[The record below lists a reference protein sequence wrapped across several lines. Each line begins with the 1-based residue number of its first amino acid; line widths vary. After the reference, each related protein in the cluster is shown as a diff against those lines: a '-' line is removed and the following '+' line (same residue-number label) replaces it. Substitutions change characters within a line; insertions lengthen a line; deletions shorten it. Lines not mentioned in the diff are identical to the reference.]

1 MCRRDLSCFLLP
13 ICFTKGCVCSA
24 FITTTLHLPSRRPTA
39 IYALQSYFLIVVH
52 FFDVVVNT
60 IKELFFFETLACAT
74 SLVEL
79 FLFEALA
86 FDTSLVAVLVEVLS
100 SYSLSGLLACVHSNS
115 FLISSLVTVLFLD
128 DATRILKP
136 ILNA

>member
-1 MCRRDLSCFLLP
+1 MRRWDLSCFLPP

-24 FITTTLHLPSRRPTA
+24 FITTTIHLLSHRPTA
-39 IYALQSYFLIVVH
+39 IGALQSYFLIVLH
-52 FFDVVVNT
+52 FFNVVVS
-60 IKELFFFETLACAT
+60 IAEELFFFEALACAT

-86 FDTSLVAVLVEVLS
+86 FHTSLVTMLVEVLS
-100 SYSLSGLLACVHSNS
+100 SCSLSGLLACVHSNS
-115 FLISSLVTVLFLD
+115 FLISFLVTVLFLD
-128 DATRILKP
+128 DATQILKP

>member
-1 MCRRDLSCFLLP
+1 ML
-13 ICFTKGCVCSA
+13 
-24 FITTTLHLPSRRPTA
+24 
-39 IYALQSYFLIVVH
+39 H
-52 FFDVVVNT
+52 FFDAVVGT
-60 IKELFFFETLACAT
+60 AEELFFFEALACAT

-86 FDTSLVAVLVEVLS
+86 FDTALVAVLVEVLS

-115 FLISSLVTVLFLD
+115 FLISFLVTVLFLD